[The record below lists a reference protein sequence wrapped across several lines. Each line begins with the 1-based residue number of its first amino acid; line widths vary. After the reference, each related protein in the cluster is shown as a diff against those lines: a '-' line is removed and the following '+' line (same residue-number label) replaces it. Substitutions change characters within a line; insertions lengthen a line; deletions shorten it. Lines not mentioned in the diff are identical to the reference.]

1 MGDLVFD
8 DFFNMELDRIPVFFR
23 VNDKLK
29 KVFIILLAV
38 FTVTEFILLAIIP
51 HTQEVHGFLKVT
63 YSSTLWTAICIVFAI
78 ILFILFWIVICIQYE
93 KTAYKKASKSF
104 RDYDFYRKEK
114 IREANSEL
122 KRMNNTF

>member
-29 KVFIILLAV
+29 KALIILLAV

-78 ILFILFWIVICIQYE
+78 IFFILLWIGICIQYE

-122 KRMNNTF
+122 KRMNDTF